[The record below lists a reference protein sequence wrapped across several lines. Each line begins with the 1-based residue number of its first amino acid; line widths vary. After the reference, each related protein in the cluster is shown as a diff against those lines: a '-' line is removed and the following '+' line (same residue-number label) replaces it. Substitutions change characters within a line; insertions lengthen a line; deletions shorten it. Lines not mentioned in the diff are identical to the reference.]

1 MAREQR
7 RIIIMRENLRYVIQ
21 YHAHTIR
28 ILVRIVAQTAKSA
41 SFACRFSL
49 NIRQFSLTP
58 AKMEMPMSTTW
69 FVGADWLAEHID
81 DPEIQII
88 DARMASPGQED
99 RNVAQEYLNGHIP
112 GAVFFDIEALSDHTS
127 PLPHMLPRPETFAVA
142 MRELGVNQDK
152 HLIVYDEGNL
162 FSAPRAWWM
171 LRTFGVEKV
180 SILGGG
186 LAGWQRD
193 DLLLEEG
200 AVELPEGEFNAAF
213 NPEAV
218 VKVTDVLLAS
228 HENTAQIIDARPATR
243 FNAEVDEPRPG
254 LRRGHIP
261 GALNVPWTEL
271 VREGEL
277 KTTDEL
283 DAIFFGRG
291 VSYDKPIIVSCGSG
305 VTAAVVLLALATLDV
320 TNVKLYDG
328 AWSEWGARAD
338 LPVEPVK

>member
-1 MAREQR
+1 
-7 RIIIMRENLRYVIQ
+7 
-21 YHAHTIR
+21 
-28 ILVRIVAQTAKSA
+28 
-41 SFACRFSL
+41 
-49 NIRQFSLTP
+49 
-58 AKMEMPMSTTW
+58 MSTTW

-88 DARMASPGQED
+88 DARMAPPGQED
-99 RNVAQEYLNGHIP
+99 RNVAQEYLHGHIP
-112 GAVFFDIEALSDHTS
+112 GAVFFDIEALSDQTS

-142 MRELGVNQDK
+142 MRELGVNQGK

-171 LRTFGVEKV
+171 LRTFGVERV

-200 AVELPEGEFNAAF
+200 PVELQEGEFNATF
-213 NPEAV
+213 TPEAV

-228 HENTAQIIDARPATR
+228 HEKTAQIIDARPAAR
-243 FNAEVDEPRPG
+243 FNAEIDEPRAG

-283 DAIFFGRG
+283 DAIFFSRG

-320 TNVKLYDG
+320 PNVKLYDG
-328 AWSEWGARAD
+328 AWSEWGARTD

>member
-1 MAREQR
+1 
-7 RIIIMRENLRYVIQ
+7 
-21 YHAHTIR
+21 
-28 ILVRIVAQTAKSA
+28 
-41 SFACRFSL
+41 
-49 NIRQFSLTP
+49 
-58 AKMEMPMSTTW
+58 MSTTW

-200 AVELPEGEFNAAF
+200 AVELPEGEFNAKF

-228 HENTAQIIDARPATR
+228 HENTAQIIDARPAAR

-283 DAIFFGRG
+283 DAIFFSRG

-320 TNVKLYDG
+320 PNVKLYDG

>member
-1 MAREQR
+1 
-7 RIIIMRENLRYVIQ
+7 
-21 YHAHTIR
+21 
-28 ILVRIVAQTAKSA
+28 
-41 SFACRFSL
+41 
-49 NIRQFSLTP
+49 
-58 AKMEMPMSTTW
+58 MSTTW

-88 DARMASPGQED
+88 DARMAPPGQED
-99 RNVAQEYLNGHIP
+99 RNVAQEYLHGHIP
-112 GAVFFDIEALSDHTS
+112 GAVFFDIEALSDQTS

-171 LRTFGVEKV
+171 LRTFGVERV

-200 AVELPEGEFNAAF
+200 PVELQEGEFNATF
-213 NPEAV
+213 TPEAV

-228 HENTAQIIDARPATR
+228 HEKIAQIIDARPAAR
-243 FNAEVDEPRPG
+243 FNAEIDEPRAG

-283 DAIFFGRG
+283 DAIFFSRG

-320 TNVKLYDG
+320 PNVKLYDG
-328 AWSEWGARAD
+328 AWSEWGARTD

>member
-1 MAREQR
+1 M
-7 RIIIMRENLRYVIQ
+7 
-21 YHAHTIR
+21 T
-28 ILVRIVAQTAKSA
+28 
-41 SFACRFSL
+41 
-49 NIRQFSLTP
+49 
-58 AKMEMPMSTTW
+58 TTW
-69 FVGADWLAEHID
+69 FVAADWLAEHIN

-88 DARMASPGQED
+88 DARMAPPGVKE
-99 RNVAQEYLNGHIP
+99 RHVLQEYREGHIP

-127 PLPHMLPRPETFAVA
+127 SFPHMMPRPEAFAVA

-171 LRTFGVEKV
+171 LRTFGVERV
-180 SILGGG
+180 SILAGG
-186 LAGWQRD
+186 LTGWQRD
-193 DLLLEEG
+193 ELLLEKG
-200 AVELPEGEFNAAF
+200 DVELPEGEFTAKF
-213 NPEAV
+213 TPDAV
-218 VKVTDVLLAS
+218 VNVTDVLLAS

-243 FNAEVDEPRPG
+243 FNAEVDEPRLG

-320 TNVKLYDG
+320 PNVKLYDG

-338 LPVEPVK
+338 LPVEPEK